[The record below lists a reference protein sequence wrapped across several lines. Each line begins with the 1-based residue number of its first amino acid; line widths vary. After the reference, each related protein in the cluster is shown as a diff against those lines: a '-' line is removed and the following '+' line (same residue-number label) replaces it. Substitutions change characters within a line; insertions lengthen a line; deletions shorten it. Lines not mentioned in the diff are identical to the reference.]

1 MQEPQVE
8 FVPARW
14 WEAIRCI
21 RLALETVR
29 GRDPWADQVLARP
42 WSWSS
47 LLRYGYLLD
56 NFFHSSTFVI
66 RVSGERA
73 GIVSMRLRP
82 KFIYIDIVGLLPQ
95 FQRGHTGK
103 RIAEFIYDYGIRHH
117 YQWGVAAMAL
127 TNQPVHMLSTSFGG
141 RLLGLSTTRLIRT
154 ASPPPLSLT
163 SEFEV
168 RPLTRSTAQAAWRRW
183 RLDEVEHVAG
193 HQVIEI
199 ATDLLGALPHGK
211 YLALF
216 YQGQEIGFALARQR
230 KGELRVDLY
239 PSTQFWS
246 EASTASLVAAV
257 ARYLGSTI
265 HSLTLTQTHANT
277 LSAPESF
284 GFERRR
290 KEERHLVFF
299 TPV

>member
-1 MQEPQVE
+1 MQEPQVK

-42 WSWSS
+42 WSWQS

-56 NFFHSSTFVI
+56 NFFRSSTFVVL
-66 RVSGERA
+66 VSGERA
-73 GIVSMRLRP
+73 GIVSMRCLP
-82 KFIYIDIVGLLPQ
+82 KFIYVDIVGLLPR
-95 FQRGHTGK
+95 FQRGHIGK
-103 RIAEFIYDYGIRHH
+103 RIAEFIYDYGIRHQ

-127 TNQPVHMLSTSFGG
+127 TNQPVHMLSAAFKG
-141 RLLGLSTTRLIRT
+141 RLLGLSTTRLMRT
-154 ASPPPLSLT
+154 ASPPPLPPA

-168 RPLTRSTAQAAWRRW
+168 KPLTRAAAQEAWRRW

-193 HQVIEI
+193 HQVVEL
-199 ATDLLGALPHGK
+199 AADLLGALPRGK
-211 YLALF
+211 YLALLH
-216 YQGQEIGFALARQR
+216 QGQEIGFALARQR
-230 KGELRVDLY
+230 KGELRAELY
-239 PSTQFWS
+239 PSAQFWS
-246 EASTASLVAAV
+246 DASTAGLVTALAHH
-257 ARYLGSTI
+257 LGATI

-277 LSAPESF
+277 LTAPESF